1 MEITNLNVIEGL
13 KDEIF
18 LAILALCL
26 NLLMRPSLLREKEVA
41 LLKVELCKVFETV
54 LEESRD
60 LLLLYLFLKI
70 VHLRHFCKRQRIS
83 CILLELQE
91 EV

>member
-1 MEITNLNVIEGL
+1 
-13 KDEIF
+13 
-18 LAILALCL
+18 
-26 NLLMRPSLLREKEVA
+26 MRPSLLRVKEVA

-54 LEESRD
+54 LEDLRD

-70 VHLRHFCKRQRIS
+70 VHLRHFCKRQRES

-91 EV
+91 QV